1 MKILDKIVADKK
13 SEIDNLSSK
22 KPISVLQDNIR
33 KAATKSKIAFEFLKG
48 DLKIKNEKNN

>member
-22 KPISVLQDNIR
+22 IPISVLEDNILFSR
-33 KAATKSKIAFEFLKG
+33 KCISLKEVE
-48 DLKIKNEKNN
+48 NEI